1 MGTEIERKFL
11 VSGDGWRGTEPGP
24 RIRQG
29 YLSLDPAR
37 AVRVRTAGER
47 AWLTVKGA
55 LTGLSRPEFDY
66 AIPLADACQML
77 DDLCHQPLIDKTRYK
92 IRHGDHLWEVDEFH
106 GANDGLVIAEVELGS
121 ESESFA
127 RPPWLGPEVSD
138 DPRYFNINLFRH
150 PYRNW

>member
-11 VSGDGWRGTEPGP
+11 VSGDGWRGNAPGG

-29 YLSLDPAR
+29 YLSVDPAR

-66 AIPLADACQML
+66 AIPLADARQML
-77 DDLCHQPLIDKTRYK
+77 DALCRQPLIDKTRYH

-106 GANDGLVIAEVELGS
+106 GANDGLVIAEVELES
-121 ESESFA
+121 ETESFA

-150 PYRNW
+150 PYRDW